1 MKLREIIKIE
11 EKLLKIDNQFKTII
25 DFNEC
30 VLLKRYMADVA
41 AITNIYFELME
52 EKKHISIDDA
62 YEYNNK
68 LLLSNVEENIF
79 DGNKIN
85 DFIHCIFEKYHIQN

>member
-1 MKLREIIKIE
+1 MKLREIIKME
-11 EKLLKIDNQFKTII
+11 EKLLKIDNEFKTII

-41 AITNIYFELME
+41 SITNIYFELMGD
-52 EKKHISIDDA
+52 KKHLSIDDA

-68 LLLSNVEENIF
+68 LLLNEVDENIF
-79 DGNKIN
+79 DGSKIN
-85 DFIHCIFEKYHIQN
+85 VFIHSIFEKYHIQN

>member
-1 MKLREIIKIE
+1 MKLREIIKME
-11 EKLLKIDNQFKTII
+11 EKLLRIDNEFKTII

-30 VLLKRYMADVA
+30 VLLKRYMAEIA
-41 AITNIYFELME
+41 SITNIYFELME
-52 EKKHISIDDA
+52 AKKHLSIDDA

-68 LLLSNVEENIF
+68 LLLSDIDENIF

-85 DFIHCIFEKYHIQN
+85 VFIHSIFEKYSIQN